1 MGLQPNIERNKR
13 FRLRQ
18 CLKCGQSFGEEGYAP
33 TKSPFFPDGA
43 LTVCNDCVDRDL
55 AAHNWDWDYIDKM
68 CQMADIPFVPKEWE
82 RLREMNGQEVFYRYA
97 RIFLASEYEGI
108 GWSDYFKAFCE
119 LRAAG

>member
-1 MGLQPNIERNKR
+1 
-13 FRLRQ
+13 
-18 CLKCGQSFGEEGYAP
+18 
-33 TKSPFFPDGA
+33 
-43 LTVCNDCVDRDL
+43 
-55 AAHNWDWDYIDKM
+55 M